1 VPRHV
6 HTLRSHRVARAAAL
20 FVVAAV
26 TLVAVGGAAVYLDLK
41 EQIGVSDVS
50 DLVEGP
56 KPPDPDDPFTGRS
69 LNILVLGTDL
79 RGGENT
85 EIAGEGDGG
94 MRSDT
99 TMLVHIAGDRSR
111 MEVVSIPRDSLVE
124 IPSCKLPDG
133 TDSGATYGMFN
144 GAFTIGG
151 GAEEDLTHAAAC
163 TISMVQT
170 LTDIPVTNHMVVQM
184 DGVVDVVDALGGVR
198 MCLPEPLVQ
207 DPDYGRFELP
217 AGEQTLDGRQAISY
231 LRARHGTGL
240 GLEQGSDLTRI
251 TRQQAFVDAL
261 VRQVLDQNVVTN
273 SPRLYRTIRAVL
285 GAISADPALA
295 DPTALAGLAFSIR
308 DIDPANVVFTELP
321 VAAAPTDP
329 NRVVWTEDATAIWER
344 IAADEPPPGHGTPA
358 PGSGGGKGS
367 GEPSGGTSSQEN
379 DPGAGS
385 KEGSEGGSEG
395 GGRRGTTPSDTPSS
409 SPSPSLLPG
418 VCAD

>member
-1 VPRHV
+1 
-6 HTLRSHRVARAAAL
+6 VAL
-20 FVVAAV
+20 
-26 TLVAVGGAAVYLDLK
+26 LVVGGLVLVGVAGTSAYLDLK
-41 EQIGVSDVS
+41 DQIGVSDVS
-50 DLVEGP
+50 GLVQGP
-56 KPPDPDDPFTGRS
+56 TPSTAPDPDDPFTGRS

-99 TMLVHIAGDRSR
+99 TMLVHISGDRSR

-133 TDSGATYGMFN
+133 GESGASYGMFN

-163 TISMVQT
+163 TISTVQA
-170 LTDIPVTNHMVVQM
+170 LTGIPVTNHMVVQM

-198 MCLPEPLVQ
+198 MCLPEPLEQ
-207 DPDYGRFELP
+207 NPAYGRFELP

-273 SPRLYRTIRAVL
+273 SPQLYRTIRAVL
-285 GAISADPALA
+285 QAISADPALA
-295 DPTALAGLAFSIR
+295 DPAALAGLAYSIR
-308 DIDPANVVFTELP
+308 DIDPAKIVFTELP
-321 VAAAPTDP
+321 VVPAPTDA
-329 NRVVWTEDATAIWER
+329 NRVVWTEEADTIWAR
-344 IAADEPPPGHGTPA
+344 IAADEPPPGREPSASEPSRPVNGPDEAGEGT
-358 PGSGGGKGS
+358 SGGASKGS
-367 GEPSGGTSSQEN
+367 
-379 DPGAGS
+379 
-385 KEGSEGGSEG
+385 
-395 GGRRGTTPSDTPSS
+395 TTPSSTPSP